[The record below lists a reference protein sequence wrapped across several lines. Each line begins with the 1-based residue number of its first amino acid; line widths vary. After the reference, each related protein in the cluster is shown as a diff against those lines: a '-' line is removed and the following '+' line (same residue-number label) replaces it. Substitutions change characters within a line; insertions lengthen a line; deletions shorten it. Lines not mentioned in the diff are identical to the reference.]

1 MDKTEL
7 KKNRLDL
14 QYSFELQKVNIFL
27 GMVISG
33 VLGFIGTFVWLRN
46 YLWIGVL
53 FTIIII
59 TIGLGFY
66 KKTIKNMTKILTQI
80 ENL

>member
-1 MDKTEL
+1 MDKVEL
-7 KKNRLDL
+7 RKNKLDL

-27 GMVISG
+27 GMITSG
-33 VLGFIGTFVWLRN
+33 VLGFIGTFVWLKS

-53 FTIIII
+53 FTIIVII
-59 TIGLGFY
+59 IGFGLYRRTIN
-66 KKTIKNMTKILTQI
+66 NMNRILYQI